1 VNLPTASVR
10 LRLAIAFA
18 AAMAFLLAVFSAG
31 VFLLVRARLHSD
43 VEAHARQDLSVVAS
57 TLTENPDDAGEIE
70 EHGLV
75 DLYTVRRGGTNVHT
89 SDAWSKHGLPDPPPP
104 IAEGSSTILEGGDGH
119 AFVALRGGLPDGL
132 EWAVAED
139 REPARKSLATLAW
152 ILAASL
158 PVAIAAGFA
167 GGWILSGRLLA
178 PVRSMADAAE
188 GITQER
194 LAERLPVGNAAD
206 EFGRLATVVNAMLA
220 RIEDAFERLRRF
232 TSDASHELRTPLTAI
247 RIVGESALVE
257 TRDAAG
263 YRQTISSILEE
274 TDRLTAMIEDLLV
287 LAREDSDA
295 YRSRFEPVD
304 LGKLA
309 KDVADVLRPV
319 SDESGQKLS
328 CAAES
333 EVLVRGD
340 RTILRQAIVNLV
352 DNAIR
357 YTPKGGAIELF
368 VRSQDGTG
376 EIVVADTGPG
386 IAPEHREKVFERF
399 YRIEQDRSRSTGGAG
414 LGLPIAR
421 WAIDLHG
428 GRLDLESEVGRGS
441 RFRIRIPRA
450 AS

>member
-1 VNLPTASVR
+1 VNLRPASVR
-10 LRLAIAFA
+10 LRIATAFA
-18 AAMAFLLAVFSAG
+18 AALGLLLAAFSAG
-31 VFLLVRARLHSD
+31 VFLLVRARLFEDLASR
-43 VEAHARQDLSVVAS
+43 ARQDLGIVAS
-57 TLTENPDDAGEIE
+57 TLSENPDDAGEIE

-75 DLYTVRRGGTNVHT
+75 DLYTVRSGGEVLHT
-89 SDAWSKHGLPDPPPP
+89 SDAWTRHGLPDALPTRTEGPPEVL
-104 IAEGSSTILEGGDGH
+104 EGSDGH
-119 AFVALRGGLPDGL
+119 AFVVLRGGADPL

-139 REPARKSLATLAW
+139 REPARASLATLAW

-178 PVRSMADAAE
+178 PVRAMADAAE

-194 LAERLPVGNAAD
+194 LADRLPVGTPGD
-206 EFGRLATVVNAMLA
+206 EFGRLATVINAMLA

-247 RIVGESALVE
+247 RIVGEGALVE
-257 TRDAAG
+257 PRDVAG
-263 YRQTISSILEE
+263 YRRTISSILEE
-274 TDRLTAMIEDLLV
+274 TDRLTAMVEDLLV

-295 YRSRFEPVD
+295 YRARFEPVD
-304 LGKLA
+304 LGSLA
-309 KDVADVLRPV
+309 TDVADVLRPV
-319 SDESGQKLS
+319 SDEGGQTLS
-328 CAAES
+328 CAAEPK
-333 EVLVRGD
+333 VLVRGD

-357 YTPKGGAIELF
+357 YTPRGGTIELR
-368 VRSQDGTG
+368 VRAEDGAG

-399 YRIEQDRSRSTGGAG
+399 YRVEKDRSRSTGGAG

-421 WAIDLHG
+421 WAVDLHG
-428 GRLDLESEVGRGS
+428 GRLDLESAVGRGS
-441 RFRIRIPRA
+441 TFTIRIPRMA
-450 AS
+450 